1 MFLRVSTGYV
11 NASRTVYVAKN
22 VAYLFSDLLA
32 MYTDGKRTKLNW
44 AAAKAEPFK
53 IPENNPSLVIS
64 VNVWLRV
71 PGYENLALSTGKAW

>member
-32 MYTDGKRTKLNW
+32 MYTDGKRTKLN
-44 AAAKAEPFK
+44 
-53 IPENNPSLVIS
+53 
-64 VNVWLRV
+64 
-71 PGYENLALSTGKAW
+71 